1 MAINQNIFG
10 YMPVES
16 IDWAKQMNSLSGTIS
31 GIDERRE
38 KEKEYLDQLKTDNI
52 KTIQQSDA
60 NSSQNFGQMMLGA
73 TQDGVSLMKQWN
85 DALKRGELDPKQY
98 KQNINNFMESWGT
111 LGNSIKSFDAKNAEL
126 QKRLQ
131 DGTASKASV
140 EAAQYFAKMGDIKNM
155 KVFIDPSNGT
165 VSTGRLDPRTGQV
178 IPDTIDSAKTS
189 ADPNNAVFDKVN
201 LAEAVSQTTKLWKP
215 YVTENGITTVS
226 DLTKREG
233 FSYAVSDL
241 VGSLTSNDRMTLSI
255 LQDNTNGNYQT
266 YYTEADRTDLLVEAV
281 NRENQSRRYRG
292 ESPLSSGELDSFIND
307 AGNKLIAMKKDPS
320 AVYQPVITELHKQ
333 DAEKAV
339 INSIEMQLE
348 FKSVQDE
355 ITFGRGGGGSGS
367 EIPKEK
373 FNTISDY
380 VVNNWKSAS
389 ALTTKAK
396 PGYKFKWDSGT
407 LNVYKEES
415 DGRGGKDLVLV
426 GPITSPVEIG
436 QYIGITNAQTDDW
449 KDAVERAR
457 GQKPA
462 TQKTITKT
470 TTKTVKFNG

>member
-1 MAINQNIFG
+1 
-10 YMPVES
+10 
-16 IDWAKQMNSLSGTIS
+16 
-31 GIDERRE
+31 
-38 KEKEYLDQLKTDNI
+38 LD
-52 KTIQQSDA
+52 S
-60 NSSQNFGQMMLGA
+60 
-73 TQDGVSLMKQWN
+73 
-85 DALKRGELDPKQY
+85 
-98 KQNINNFMESWGT
+98 
-111 LGNSIKSFDAKNAEL
+111 KN
-126 QKRLQ
+126 
-131 DGTASKASV
+131 
-140 EAAQYFAKMGDIKNM
+140 
-155 KVFIDPSNGT
+155 
-165 VSTGRLDPRTGQV
+165 GQV
-178 IPDTIDSAKTS
+178 IPDTIESAKTM
-189 ADPNNAVFDKVN
+189 ADPSNAVFDKVN

-215 YVTENGITTVS
+215 YVQENGITTVS
-226 DLTKREG
+226 DLTQREG

-266 YYTEADRTDLLVEAV
+266 YYTEADRTNLLVEAV

-292 ESPLSSGELDSFIND
+292 ESSLSSGELDSFIND

-320 AVYQPVITELHKQ
+320 GVYQPVITELHKQ

-436 QYIGITNAQTDDW
+436 QYIGIKNEQTDDW

-462 TQKTITKT
+462 APKPKTKT

>member
-1 MAINQNIFG
+1 
-10 YMPVES
+10 MPVDS
-16 IDWAKQMNSLSGTIS
+16 IDWAKQMNSLSSTIS
-31 GIDERRE
+31 GIGDRRE
-38 KEKEYLDQLKTDNI
+38 KEKEDLDQLKTDNI
-52 KTIQQSDA
+52 KTIQKSDA
-60 NSSQNFGQMMLGA
+60 LSSQNFGQMMLGA
-73 TQDGVSLMKQWN
+73 TQDGVAFMKQQN
-85 DALKRGELDPKQY
+85 DALKRGELSPKQY
-98 KQNINNFMESWGT
+98 KQNINNFTESWGT

-131 DGTASKASV
+131 DGTASKASI
-140 EAAQYFAKMGDIKNM
+140 EAAEYFARMGDIKNM
-155 KVFIDPSNGT
+155 KVFIDPSTGT
-165 VSTGRLDPRTGQV
+165 VSTGRLDPKTGRV
-178 IPDTIDSAKTS
+178 IPDTIESAKTM
-189 ADPNNAVFDKVN
+189 ADPSNAVFDKVN

-215 YVTENGITTVS
+215 YVQENGITTVS

-233 FSYAVSDL
+233 FDYAVSDL

-255 LQDNTNGNYQT
+255 LQDNTNGNYKT
-266 YYTEADRTDLLVEAV
+266 YYTEADRTNLLAEAV

-292 ESPLSSGELDSFIND
+292 EGPLSSGELDSFLND

-320 AVYQPVITELHKQ
+320 GVYQPVITELHRQ

-339 INSIEMQLE
+339 MNSIAMQLE
-348 FKSVQDE
+348 FRSVQDE
-355 ITFGRGGGGSGS
+355 ATFGRSGSGGSGS

-373 FNTISDY
+373 FNTISEY
-380 VVNNWKSAS
+380 IINNWDSAS

-426 GPITSPVEIG
+426 GPIKTPVEIG

-449 KDAVERAR
+449 KVAVERAR
-457 GQKPA
+457 G
-462 TQKTITKT
+462 TVNRTTKT
-470 TTKTVKFNG
+470 TTKRLVATTTKFN